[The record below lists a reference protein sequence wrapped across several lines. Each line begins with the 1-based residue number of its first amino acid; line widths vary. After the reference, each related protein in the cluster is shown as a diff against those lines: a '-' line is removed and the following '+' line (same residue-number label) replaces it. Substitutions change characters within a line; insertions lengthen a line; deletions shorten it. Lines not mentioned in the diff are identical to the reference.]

1 MRAATTGATTASA
14 FFSSAI
20 GALNLPI
27 GVRAPANTIN
37 RCNSA
42 GGKTRHAAH
51 RPHGRSGSNLGELS
65 VSTSRRH
72 TPMCAFDPKRTSPVA
87 SFLTSPLE
95 PSGRS
100 LQLGIQNVFVWA
112 LAYLIFDVAPAGAN
126 LVYFAFVN
134 YATLGYGDV
143 LPVEG
148 WRLLSPLTA
157 MNGMLLFWMVDRSH
171 FRGPTANLG
180 AHPRYQRLTEVSS
193 LTPGN
198 IGALCRGL

>member
-1 MRAATTGATTASA
+1 MLRQFLVGGGASLVAIAIHALIMTMVVQVARCMGAKQQSR
-14 FFSSAI
+14 SSLVLIAVMI
-20 GALNLPI
+20 P
-27 GVRAPANTIN
+27 TI
-37 RCNSA
+37 SVLM
-42 GGKTRHAAH
+42 AAH
-51 RPHGRSGSNLGELS
+51 VIE
-65 VSTSRRH
+65 
-72 TPMCAFDPKRTSPVA
+72 
-87 SFLTSPLE
+87 
-95 PSGRS
+95 
-100 LQLGIQNVFVWA
+100 VFVWA

-157 MNGMLLFWMVDRSH
+157 MNGMLLFWMVDRSQ

-180 AHPRYQRLTEVSS
+180 AHPRYQWLTEVSS